1 MHLPNLKSKTRIHM
15 TSPEPSAA
23 YAHLKTPRVSV
34 VVPCFNEQE
43 VFAETHRR
51 LEAVLQQ
58 NYSGEYEIIY
68 VNDGSKDA
76 TLSLMRAVALASPA
90 VVAVDLSRNFG
101 HQLALSAGL
110 TLARGA
116 RILMIDAD
124 LQDPPEL
131 LVAMMQQIDAGADV
145 VYGQRTE
152 RQGETWFKKAS
163 AGAFYRVLDRMTDVD
178 IPLDTGDFRL
188 VTRQVLDELLK
199 LPEQQRFIR
208 GMFAW
213 LGFNQVPLPYKR
225 EARFAGETKYPLRRM
240 VRFAMDAIA
249 GFSAAPLRIAMIF
262 AGLAMLLALAVG
274 AYVLISLV
282 FFDTVRGW
290 ASLLLVVSGF
300 SAVQLF
306 CLGIIGDYLA
316 RIYTQAKARPLF
328 IIREVIQN
336 AGARTSTPAD
346 VSHESP
352 NV

>member
-1 MHLPNLKSKTRIHM
+1 MPPTKR
-15 TSPEPSAA
+15 SAESA
-23 YAHLKTPRVSV
+23 DQKTPRVSV
-34 VVPCFNEQE
+34 VVPCFNEQA

-51 LEAVLQQ
+51 LEAMLQLH
-58 NYSGEYEIIY
+58 YPDAYEIVY

-76 TLSLMRAVALASPA
+76 SLSLMRAAALANPA

-110 TLARGA
+110 SLARGA

-131 LVAMMQQIDAGADV
+131 LPAMMQLIDAGADV

-152 RQGETWFKKAS
+152 RAGESWFKKAS
-163 AGAFYRVLDRMTDVD
+163 AGGFYRLLNRMTDVD

-213 LGFNQVPLPYKR
+213 LGFQQVPLPYKR
-225 EARFAGETKYPLRRM
+225 EARFAGETKYPLKRM
-240 VRFAMDAIA
+240 IRFAMDAIA
-249 GFSAAPLRIAMIF
+249 GFSAAPLRIAMLF

-274 AYVLISLV
+274 AYVLISLI

-328 IIREVIQN
+328 IIREVIQSP
-336 AGARTSTPAD
+336 APGLAPAD
-346 VSHESP
+346 EP
-352 NV
+352 DCR